1 MGLLDER
8 AKLGG
13 KVAVIIGGA
22 AGIGEA
28 VSLSLA
34 QAGVDLA
41 ICDRDSAA
49 LAATA
54 AAVSKLGRR
63 VHTATADV
71 LNPEQIES
79 FYAEFGNHFERLDIL
94 VNLAGG
100 VTRRN
105 FMDTTPEHW
114 EHDIQRNY
122 RYVLQSIQ
130 RAVPLIRK
138 GGRGGSI
145 INFTTIE
152 AHRGAGTFAV
162 YAGAKAGLENF
173 TRAIAVELGP
183 ERIRVNTIA
192 PDQTPSMGNWNAMRE
207 SGLKELE
214 ALPAGYIE
222 AAWRTYIPM
231 QVPPPTQELGNAV
244 LFLASELSAYITGIT
259 LHVDG
264 GCKASMGF
272 NNWPH
277 GDGWVPIPLAGTL
290 PRMFGKLDA
299 PSKSK
304 S

>member
-1 MGLLDER
+1 
-8 AKLGG
+8 
-13 KVAVIIGGA
+13 
-22 AGIGEA
+22 
-28 VSLSLA
+28 
-34 QAGVDLA
+34 
-41 ICDRDSAA
+41 
-49 LAATA
+49 
-54 AAVSKLGRR
+54 
-63 VHTATADV
+63 
-71 LNPEQIES
+71 
-79 FYAEFGNHFERLDIL
+79 
-94 VNLAGG
+94 
-100 VTRRN
+100 
-105 FMDTTPEHW
+105 MDTTPEHW

-244 LFLASELSAYITGIT
+244 LFLASELSAYVTGIT

-290 PRMFGKLDA
+290 PRMFGKNDV
-299 PSKSK
+299 PSATK
-304 S
+304 